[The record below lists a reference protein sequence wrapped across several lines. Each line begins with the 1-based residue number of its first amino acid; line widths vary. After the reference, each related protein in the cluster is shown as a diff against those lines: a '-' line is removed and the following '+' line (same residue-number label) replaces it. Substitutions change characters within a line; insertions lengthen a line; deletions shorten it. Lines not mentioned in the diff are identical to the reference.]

1 MNKSGAD
8 ENLTNNLADFLSTL
22 SIYKLDEVH
31 PTYEK
36 ILCPLSEPGIDG
48 VSYTFEI
55 DPGIYQFN
63 HYFPFNNFLLNVSD
77 LIWLKNNKDDTLI
90 LDNKII
96 PKIHTT
102 GFLPIRHMND
112 VKVELY
118 KENKEGK
125 EGNNKIV
132 LQGYALSIKNRILLN
147 KILQKSNSNGAGI
160 CFMGGK
166 YIGIYKSPL
175 DKHEFEQMLEQ
186 YYPFHEFD

>member
-1 MNKSGAD
+1 MNKDRD
-8 ENLTNNLADFLSTL
+8 ENLTNNLSDFLSTL
-22 SIYKLDEVH
+22 SIYKLDEDQ

-36 ILCPLSEPGIDG
+36 ILTPLTEPGVDG

-55 DPGIYQFN
+55 DPGIYHFN
-63 HYFPFNNFLLNVSD
+63 HYFPFSGLLLNVSD
-77 LIWLKNNKDDTLI
+77 LICLKNKEDNLI
-90 LDNKII
+90 LDDKII
-96 PKIHTT
+96 PTIHVT
-102 GFLPIRHMND
+102 GFLPIRYMND

-118 KENKEGK
+118 KGK

-132 LQGYALSIKNRILLN
+132 LQGYALSVKNRIRLK
-147 KILQKSNSNGAGI
+147 KILEKSNSNGAGL